1 MRKLPQKRRMC
12 VNEPELPAALKE
24 AIGHIKNQRTHAL
37 IEIRIAP
44 T

>member
-1 MRKLPQKRRMC
+1 
-12 VNEPELPAALKE
+12 LPAALKE
-24 AIGHIKNQRTHAL
+24 AIVHIKNQRTHAL